1 MHTNYTDALVYATGW
16 TVVHSLWQAFVLA
29 LILSAILINTPR
41 QLARWRYNSAAL
53 ALLLVLLSGI
63 ITFYWYYRQALH
75 QMGMVAALPTNFQE
89 ILQSHSP
96 VSSTNFWQG
105 WQLRFTTYFNQHL
118 PLIVT
123 IWLCGLS
130 FFILRM
136 LGGLAYV
143 RQLRYQGTSPVASEW
158 EEVLQELVQ
167 KLGIRRRV
175 LLLESMRVDAPL
187 VIGHFKP
194 LILLPIGLLAGLSIE
209 QIEAILAHELAHV
222 YRRDYLFNILQT
234 LIEALFYF
242 NPAVWWISN
251 CIRIEREHCC
261 DDIAVKIC
269 QNNLEYAKALVSIKE
284 MNRGAIPQM
293 AMAALSKKKLLL
305 TRIQRILHQPVNT
318 SDMSEKIM
326 VTALLAFTLIGI
338 NVKAERKV
346 PAPIRDKAEI
356 SISTSS
362 TNALP
367 ITPLDTLPEGKISI
381 RTTRNGK
388 KIEAKVLDQKIQ
400 ELIIDGKTVPASE
413 YSNYEQTITEIIESV
428 PPPPPPP
435 SMPTPFPMVAPNA
448 PAAPTPGAFPAPPSP
463 PTPGNHKF
471 NAPTP
476 PPPPPGG
483 FYYYNK
489 EGDQVMIE
497 VPNFSPGQKMW
508 GYPGFNF
515 EWKNEGFPQGFDR
528 SIIINGGDSTEVSR
542 FMAPN
547 ARFFKFDNMMMQ
559 RRLDSMRAHLD
570 TAKLNLK
577 LKLDQM
583 DHLKKELG
591 ERVKKLEKES
601 KVLLSN

>member
-1 MHTNYTDALVYATGW
+1 MHTTYTDALVYATGW

-29 LILSAILINTPR
+29 LVLSVTLISTPR

-63 ITFYWYYRQALH
+63 ITFYWYYQQALH
-75 QMGMVAALPTNFQE
+75 QMGIEAALPANFQK
-89 ILQSHSP
+89 IWQSYGTA
-96 VSSTNFWQG
+96 SSSNFWQE
-105 WQLRFTTYFNQHL
+105 WQSRFTAYFNQHL
-118 PLIVT
+118 PLIVAV
-123 IWLCGLS
+123 WFCGLS
-130 FFILRM
+130 FFMLRM
-136 LGGLAYV
+136 LGGLAYL
-143 RQLRYQGTSPVASEW
+143 RQLRYQGTSPVATEW
-158 EEVLQELVQ
+158 EEVLQELAQ

-175 LLLESMRVDAPL
+175 LLLESMRIDSPL

-194 LILLPIGLLAGLSIE
+194 LILLPIGLLANLSIE

-242 NPAVWWISN
+242 NPAVWWISS

-293 AMAALSKKKLLL
+293 AMAAMSKKKLLL

-338 NVKAERKV
+338 NVKAERKE
-346 PAPIRDKAEI
+346 PAPIRDKVEL
-356 SISTSS
+356 SVSS
-362 TNALP
+362 SSSNTQP
-367 ITPLDTLPEGKISI
+367 INPLDTLPEGKITI

-435 SMPTPFPMVAPNA
+435 SMPTQFPMVAPHA
-448 PAAPTPGAFPAPPSP
+448 PAAPTPGAFPAPPAP
-463 PTPGNHKF
+463 PVPGNPKF
-471 NAPTP
+471 NA
-476 PPPPPGG
+476 PPPPGG

-489 EGDQVMIE
+489 DGDQVMIE

-515 EWKNEGFPQGFDR
+515 EWKNEAFPPGFDR
-528 SIIINGGDSTEVSR
+528 TIIINAGDSTEVSR
-542 FMAPN
+542 FMVPN
-547 ARFFKFDNMMMQ
+547 PRFLKFDKIMMQ
-559 RRLDSMRAHLD
+559 RGLDSMRAHLD
-570 TAKLNLK
+570 SAKLNLR
-577 LKLDQM
+577 LKLGQM

-591 ERVKKLEKES
+591 ERVKKLEKER
-601 KVLLSN
+601 KILLSN

>member
-1 MHTNYTDALVYATGW
+1 
-16 TVVHSLWQAFVLA
+16 
-29 LILSAILINTPR
+29 
-41 QLARWRYNSAAL
+41 
-53 ALLLVLLSGI
+53 
-63 ITFYWYYRQALH
+63 
-75 QMGMVAALPTNFQE
+75 
-89 ILQSHSP
+89 
-96 VSSTNFWQG
+96 
-105 WQLRFTTYFNQHL
+105 
-118 PLIVT
+118 
-123 IWLCGLS
+123 
-130 FFILRM
+130 
-136 LGGLAYV
+136 
-143 RQLRYQGTSPVASEW
+143 
-158 EEVLQELVQ
+158 
-167 KLGIRRRV
+167 
-175 LLLESMRVDAPL
+175 
-187 VIGHFKP
+187 
-194 LILLPIGLLAGLSIE
+194 
-209 QIEAILAHELAHV
+209 
-222 YRRDYLFNILQT
+222 
-234 LIEALFYF
+234 
-242 NPAVWWISN
+242 
-251 CIRIEREHCC
+251 
-261 DDIAVKIC
+261 
-269 QNNLEYAKALVSIKE
+269 
-284 MNRGAIPQM
+284 
-293 AMAALSKKKLLL
+293 
-305 TRIQRILHQPVNT
+305 
-318 SDMSEKIM
+318 MSEKIM

-346 PAPIRDKAEI
+346 PAPIRDKAAI

-362 TNALP
+362 SNVSP
-367 ITPLDTLPEGKISI
+367 IVPLDTLPEGKISI

-448 PAAPTPGAFPAPPSP
+448 PAAPTPGSFPAPPAP
-463 PTPGNHKF
+463 PAPGNPKF

-515 EWKNEGFPQGFDR
+515 EWKNDAFRSGFDR
-528 SIIINGGDSTEVSR
+528 SIIINGADSTEVSR

-570 TAKLNLK
+570 TAKLNLR
-577 LKLDQM
+577 LKLGQM

>member
-1 MHTNYTDALVYATGW
+1 MHTTYTDALVYATGW
-16 TVVHSLWQAFVLA
+16 TVVHSLWQAFAFA
-29 LILSAILINTPR
+29 LVLSAILINTPR

-53 ALLLVLLSGI
+53 SLFLVLLSGI
-63 ITFYWYYRQALH
+63 ITFCWYYQQALH
-75 QMGMVAALPTNFQE
+75 QMGTVAALPTNFQE
-89 ILQSHSP
+89 IWQSYGTT
-96 VSSTNFWQG
+96 SSGNYWQE
-105 WQLRFTTYFNQHL
+105 WQSRFTAYFNQHL

-158 EEVLQELVQ
+158 EEVLQELGQ
-167 KLGIRRRV
+167 KLGISRRV

-222 YRRDYLFNILQT
+222 YRRDYLFNILQI

-251 CIRIEREHCC
+251 SIRIEREHCC

-346 PAPIRDKAEI
+346 PAPIRDKAAI
-356 SISTSS
+356 SIGTSS
-362 TNALP
+362 SNTLP
-367 ITPLDTLPEGKISI
+367 IIPLDTLPEGKISI

-428 PPPPPPP
+428 PPPPPP
-435 SMPTPFPMVAPNA
+435 SMPTPFPMVAPKA
-448 PAAPTPGAFPAPPSP
+448 PGAPTPGAFPAPPSP
-463 PTPGNHKF
+463 PAPGNPKF
-471 NAPTP
+471 NVPT

-483 FYYYNK
+483 FYFYNK
-489 EGDQVMIE
+489 GDDQVMIE
-497 VPNFSPGQKMW
+497 VPNFSPDQKMW

-515 EWKNEGFPQGFDR
+515 EWKNDAFRSDFER
-528 SIIINGGDSTEVSR
+528 SIIINGADSTEVSR

-547 ARFFKFDNMMMQ
+547 GRFFKFDDMMMR

-577 LKLDQM
+577 LKLGQM

-591 ERVKKLEKES
+591 ERVKKLEKER
-601 KVLLSN
+601 KILLSN